1 MLSKDNIWV
10 KRPGTGKIKAKHYK
24 DILGRAAHNDIN
36 NDEHLVWSDVV

>member
-1 MLSKDNIWV
+1 MSCPLFDLSD
-10 KRPGTGKIKAKHYK
+10 YK